1 MPLETEKVTERRG
14 SPKGDVVQ
22 AIFNPLWTSSQKSF
36 SKISLPLL
44 LQSRKC
50 TECISEQPGQDG
62 AGAAVLHTPYPWLSP
77 GLARRAPHPN
87 LQARSLRLQP
97 NRVTGPPEGAGN
109 PF

>member
-1 MPLETEKVTERRG
+1 MSSTGVGLCVPLETEKVTERRG

-62 AGAAVLHTPYPWLSP
+62 AGAAVLHPNFTPSC
-77 GLARRAPHPN
+77 
-87 LQARSLRLQP
+87 
-97 NRVTGPPEGAGN
+97 EK
-109 PF
+109 